1 MRVKLTLKELIE
13 WIKENTNDK
22 NVCLKDLYFE
32 DTKVNKI
39 KYNCYEY
46 DMFIFQIED
55 GGLSCED
62 YDYSLGREI
71 TDTDFYAEKER
82 WRAKEHEDYYYAILN
97 YNGGVFEV
105 TCGYETFQDFN
116 NKIYLSGNYFKTR
129 EQAQKFADDL
139 NKAVTPLF
147 EKAKNGEYDEK
158 D

>member
-1 MRVKLTLKELIE
+1 MKVRLTLKELIE

-22 NVCLKDLYFE
+22 NDCLKDLYFE

-39 KYNCYEY
+39 KYDCYEY

-55 GGLSCED
+55 GGLSYED

-71 TDTDFYAEKER
+71 TDTDFFIEKER
-82 WRAKEHEDYYYAILN
+82 WRATKYEEYYHVTLDEDIYVIEN
-97 YNGGVFEV
+97 VE
-105 TCGYETFQDFN
+105 DFSDFSN
-116 NKIYLSGNYFKTR
+116 ALYLSGNYFQTR

-139 NKAVTPLF
+139 NTPISYLLKKAN
-147 EKAKNGEYDEK
+147 NGEYDEK